1 MTGPTFEDQLDD
13 WIKDGPELAP
23 REILESVLATYPTTR
38 QRWDVRR
45 TPWRLASMNLF
56 SRALAGVAVAVAV
69 VAVGV
74 FVISR
79 SDPGGPGPGGV
90 GGVATPPVALVSAS
104 PSADVSASP
113 APTPSPSLAATT
125 GPTASPTASPTPPPT
140 PTPTP
145 AIARCASTDLSARI
159 TLWEGAAGS
168 RIAHVDLTNDGSTRC
183 LVENMDKPQLLGGN
197 KAILIDGVTPVAL
210 VLQIKL
216 DAGSTLTTLVQ
227 TANYC
232 GADPVAPV
240 TVAFVRSDGSRIV
253 AAPESA
259 TDMNVPPC
267 NGPGQP
273 GQIDMHPWAP

>member
-1 MTGPTFEDQLDD
+1 MTGPTFEDLLGD
-13 WIKDGPELAP
+13 WIKDGPDRAP
-23 REILESVLATYPTTR
+23 TEVLQSVLATYPTTR
-38 QRWDVRR
+38 QRWGIRR

-79 SDPGGPGPGGV
+79 PGPGGV
-90 GGVATPPVALVSAS
+90 GGVATPPVAVVSAS

-113 APTPSPSLAATT
+113 APTPSPSAAIATPS
-125 GPTASPTASPTPPPT
+125 PTASPTASPTPT

-145 AIARCASTDLSARI
+145 ALALCASTDLSARI

-183 LVENMDKPQLLGGN
+183 QVATLDKPQLLGGY
-197 KAILIDGVTPVAL
+197 KAILIDGTHPASPAT
-210 VLQIKL
+210 IKL

-240 TVAFVRSDGSRIV
+240 TIAFVRGDGSRVV

-259 TDMNVPPC
+259 TDTTVPPC